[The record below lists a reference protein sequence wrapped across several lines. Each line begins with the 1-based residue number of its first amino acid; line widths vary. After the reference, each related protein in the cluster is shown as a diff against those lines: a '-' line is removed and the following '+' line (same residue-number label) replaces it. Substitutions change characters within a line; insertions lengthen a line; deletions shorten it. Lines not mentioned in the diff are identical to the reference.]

1 MKVKYLNR
9 ASSWLAV
16 LALLVSSA
24 AAYATPLQ
32 QEGGAFAAAEFQK
45 LWRRT
50 DELVL
55 HNQIR
60 RGYFWGP
67 GPLTDPLV
75 EQWIGAPDNNKI
87 QVQYFDKSRMEIFNP
102 AGDKNNRFYITN
114 GLLADEL
121 IRGRIRLDGTRKYIE
136 WFPAR
141 IPLASDP
148 DDPTAPTYET
158 FGLLVSVGTGS
169 KTGQIVA
176 EDVKGGPAR
185 VDPPAPSG
193 DGIRYAGYGVKQ
205 AYYSEN
211 GHNIPDV
218 FWNFLNATGEML
230 PERND
235 TPFVA
240 RLHDPWF
247 YATGYP
253 ISEPYWASVK
263 IEGRPGTDVLIQ
275 AFERRV
281 LTYVP
286 SAPEGFKVQMGN
298 IGQHYYEWRYR
309 SPGKPRPVRTLPAPL
324 STCTGNAKPTG
335 PLGVLWSEDVML
347 QNRLGCQSQP
357 TGLEMDITIQDFQRG
372 HMVYVNARN
381 TPPGMGAPSGI
392 YVLFD
397 DGTVKRYDDRRDP
410 TAPEPTPGSTPQC
423 AAPVLGFGKVWH
435 DNREVRDRLGCANSS
450 EYYVRERPS
459 YLLFQRGLIIP
470 YHYGGLTLYSG
481 DNLRFDN
488 INSWTLHTGY
498 YSNYPTGD

>member
-1 MKVKYLNR
+1 MKVGYITR
-9 ASSWLAV
+9 AGSWLAL
-16 LALLVSSA
+16 LALLASSA
-24 AAYATPLQ
+24 VAYATPSQ
-32 QEGGAFAAAEFQK
+32 QQGDSFANPEFEN
-45 LWRRT
+45 LWRST

-55 HNQIR
+55 HSKVK

-67 GPLTDPLV
+67 GPLSSALT
-75 EQWIGAPDNNKI
+75 EQWIGAPNDNKV
-87 QVQYFDKSRMEIFNP
+87 QVQYFDKSRMEVLNP
-102 AGDKNNRFYITN
+102 AGNKKDRFYVTN

-121 IRGRIRLDGTRKYIE
+121 IRGRIRLDGSGKYIN

-158 FGLLVSVGTGS
+158 FASLIAVGTGP
-169 KTGQIVA
+169 KEGQIVA

-185 VDPPAPSG
+185 VNPPAPSG
-193 DGIRYAGYGVKQ
+193 DAIRYAGYGVKQ
-205 AYYSEN
+205 AYYSQ
-211 GHNIPDV
+211 GDHNIPDV
-218 FWNFLNATGEML
+218 FWNFLNATGPVL
-230 PERND
+230 YPRND
-235 TPFVA
+235 TPYVA
-240 RLHDPWF
+240 LLHDPWF
-247 YATGYP
+247 YKTGIP
-253 ISEPYWASVK
+253 ISEAYWATVK
-263 IEGRPGTDVLIQ
+263 IDGRPGTDVLIQ

-298 IGQHYYEWRYR
+298 IGQHYYEWRYG
-309 SPGKPRPVRTLPAPL
+309 SPGKPRPMRTLPAPL
-324 STCTGNAKPTG
+324 SACTGNAKPAG
-335 PLGVLWSEDVML
+335 PLGVLWSEDLVL
-347 QNRLGCQSQP
+347 QNRLGCQSQAG
-357 TGLEMDITIQDFQRG
+357 GLELDITVQDFRRG

-410 TAPEPTPGSTPQC
+410 TAPEPTPESSPQC
-423 AAPVLGFGKVWH
+423 STPVLGFGKVWRE
-435 DNREVRDRLGCANSS
+435 NKEVRDRLGCADSS
-450 EYYVRERPS
+450 EYYVRERPN

-481 DNLRFDN
+481 DGLRFDN

-498 YSNYPTGD
+498 YTNYPTGH